1 MEKTADRVIQFLV
14 DHGCCTDCGGRYN
27 LEDVYVLAQ
36 RGARVFELAAV
47 CRDCYTLSFIRA
59 IIRPRRAAVAEA
71 PVAILHE
78 LTPAE
83 ARHFDCLPPV
93 EMDDVLDVSAFL
105 AQFDGD
111 FRSLFGQEAGE
122 GEMS

>member
-1 MEKTADRVIQFLV
+1 MEKTADRVVQFLV
-14 DHGCCTDCGGRYN
+14 DHGRCTDCGGRYN

-36 RGARVFELAAV
+36 RGSRVFELAAV

-59 IIRPRRAAVAEA
+59 IIRPRRAGVADPAVAFM
-71 PVAILHE
+71 HE

-83 ARHFDCLPPV
+83 ARRFDGLPPV

-105 AQFDGD
+105 ARFDGD
-111 FRSLFGQEAGE
+111 FRSLFGQEADE
-122 GEMS
+122 GEAP